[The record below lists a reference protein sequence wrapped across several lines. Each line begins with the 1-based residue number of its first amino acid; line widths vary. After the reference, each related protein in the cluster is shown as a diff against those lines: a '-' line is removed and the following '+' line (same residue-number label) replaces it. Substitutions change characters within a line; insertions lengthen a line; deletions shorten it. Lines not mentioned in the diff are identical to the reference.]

1 MAAEGSLRFV
11 PSRVEGLPLVTE
23 VVIFPDRLELLSAG
37 QRVVFRLTDIAQWPR
52 PVRLR
57 RFLSRLGWHP
67 RWLPVGERD
76 WFHPP
81 PGRFFRF
88 YTTPPIVVYMPVD
101 EPLEYGPSNFLRAQM
116 VMLSAGYHT
125 WDLG

>member
-52 PVRLR
+52 PV
-57 RFLSRLGWHP
+57 
-67 RWLPVGERD
+67 
-76 WFHPP
+76 
-81 PGRFFRF
+81 
-88 YTTPPIVVYMPVD
+88 
-101 EPLEYGPSNFLRAQM
+101 
-116 VMLSAGYHT
+116 
-125 WDLG
+125 